1 MINILVKERYNENRK
16 CLIYSNKEFK
26 KILKY
31 ERKRTDRE
39 GGIFSVLMLYIKN
52 DEVHLN
58 NLMKKIPNYLRDIDL
73 MGWLDDICLGILLP
87 AYDQNVALD
96 FCHEMLNNKDVKTNI
111 FAYKVHT
118 YPKDWNLFSQ
128 NSHLIDKELNIHNEF
143 QKVFKKKILKNLDH
157 HIISAVVVK
166 VPLWKRVLDV
176 TASGIGLL
184 LLSPLIILISCY
196 IKIFSPGPVFFIQKR
211 VGYKGKIFNFYKFRT
226 MHVSKSNDTVHN
238 NYVSQLMSSDTPMVK
253 LDKKNDPRII
263 KGGSFLRKSSIDELP
278 QLINVFIGNMSLV
291 GPRPCLPYEAEE
303 YLQWHK
309 NRFDILP
316 GMTGLWQVSGK
327 NDLTF
332 KQMIRL
338 DISYVENLSLLNDL
352 IILFKTIPTVVGL
365 MFDKALKKLKKNS

>member
-1 MINILVKERYNENRK
+1 MINIIVKERYNEKRK
-16 CLIYSNKEFK
+16 YLIYCNKEFK

-52 DEVHLN
+52 DEESLN
-58 NLMKKIPNYLRDIDL
+58 NLMKIIPGYLRDIDL

-87 AYDQNVALD
+87 TYDQNAALD
-96 FCHEMLNNKDVKTNI
+96 FCHDILNNKEINNNI

-128 NSHLIDKELNIHNEF
+128 NSHLIDKEINIHNEF
-143 QKVFKKKILKNLDH
+143 QKIFKKKIFKNLDY
-157 HIISAVVVK
+157 HIISAVVSK
-166 VPLWKRVLDV
+166 IPLWKRILDI
-176 TASGIGLL
+176 TGSGIGLL
-184 LLSPLIILISCY
+184 LLSPLFILIACY
-196 IKIFSPGPVFFIQKR
+196 IKIFSPGPVFFMQKR

-226 MHVSKSNDTVHN
+226 MHVNKSNDVVHN
-238 NYVSQLMSSDTPMVK
+238 NYVSQLMTSDTPMIK

-309 NRFDILP
+309 NRFDMLP

-338 DISYVENLSLLNDL
+338 DISYVENLSIKNDL
-352 IILFKTIPTVVGL
+352 IILLKTIPTVIGL
-365 MFDKALKKLKKNS
+365 MFDKAMRKIKR